1 MWEGGIKGIGS
12 IRIPGVSPKQTRNQL
27 MHVSDIMP
35 TMLKLTSCPV
45 AKKDQ
50 LKFDGNDQSDML
62 IHDKESPTEEFLI
75 NIDPLLV
82 RPSKTDKRKW
92 KSSFDVSTQAGLR
105 WKEWKILTGDP
116 GGPDGWIFP
125 PELDQNKLHFK
136 PKVCQLSNFSNI

>member
-12 IRIPGVSPKQTRNQL
+12 IRIPGVSPKQTRTQL

-50 LKFDGNDQSDML
+50 LKFDGNDQSEML
-62 IHDKESPTEEFLI
+62 LHDKESPTEEFLI
-75 NIDPLLV
+75 NIDPLIV

-92 KSSFDVSTQAGLR
+92 KSSFDVVQFVISMFAYVVMTKTA
-105 WKEWKILTGDP
+105 KIMTKNDYR
-116 GGPDGWIFP
+116 
-125 PELDQNKLHFK
+125 NY
-136 PKVCQLSNFSNI
+136 SSS

>member
-1 MWEGGIKGIGS
+1 
-12 IRIPGVSPKQTRNQL
+12 

-50 LKFDGNDQSDML
+50 LKFDGNDQSEML
-62 IHDKESPTEEFLI
+62 LHDKESPTEEFLI

-92 KSSFDVSTQAGLR
+92 KSSFDVTTQAGLR

-136 PKVCQLSNFSNI
+136 PKVCQL